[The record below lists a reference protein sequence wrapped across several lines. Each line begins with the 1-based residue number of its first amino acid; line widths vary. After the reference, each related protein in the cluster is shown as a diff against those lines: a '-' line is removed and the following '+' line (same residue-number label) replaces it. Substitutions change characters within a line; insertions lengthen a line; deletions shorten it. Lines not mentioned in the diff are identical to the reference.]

1 MMTWKLL
8 RWFKCT
14 VRAEN
19 SWSIKRNKEKNEH
32 YLNSH
37 CWELTTF
44 GFQWRKPEESLVW
57 TAGTRSRSENTGVYT
72 CQGAS
77 SGVLQASDQK
87 RPSLRPASGPRCSR
101 CVWHCLSLPPRV
113 TKMLK
118 RQSSRQYLKSV
129 RQDSRRTE
137 TKDVKVVVDEEMG
150 QTPLS
155 LQGTQVCCP
164 QLTNHQQRTL
174 KQTQNFWA
182 ENLGQC
188 D

>member
-19 SWSIKRNKEKNEH
+19 SQSIKRNKEKNEY

-37 CWELTTF
+37 CQELTTF
-44 GFQWRKPEESLVW
+44 DFRWSKPEWSLVW

-77 SGVLQASDQK
+77 SGVLQVSYQK
-87 RPSLRPASGPRCSR
+87 RPSLRPASGTRCLR

-113 TKMLK
+113 TKMLEK
-118 RQSSRQYLKSV
+118 QTSRQYLTSV

-137 TKDVKVVVDEEMG
+137 MNDVKVVVDEETG
-150 QTPLS
+150 E
-155 LQGTQVCCP
+155 
-164 QLTNHQQRTL
+164 TL
-174 KQTQNFWA
+174 
-182 ENLGQC
+182 L
-188 D
+188 